1 MLEEG
6 GSLALTERG
15 EADALIRHPDFRVFG
30 AMNPPT
36 DFGKKELPPGIR
48 ARFTE
53 LYVPPLTADEDLQLV
68 VLAERRIE
76 QAEASAVKEIRQR
89 AADLA
94 VEAAGSLLKDK
105 MTKTQRNALIKGDIE
120 ALKGKLN

>member
-1 MLEEG
+1 M
-6 GSLALTERG
+6 
-15 EADALIRHPDFRVFG
+15 
-30 AMNPPT
+30 
-36 DFGKKELPPGIR
+36 
-48 ARFTE
+48 
-53 LYVPPLTADEDLQLV
+53 
-68 VLAERRIE
+68 
-76 QAEASAVKEIRQR
+76 KEIRQR